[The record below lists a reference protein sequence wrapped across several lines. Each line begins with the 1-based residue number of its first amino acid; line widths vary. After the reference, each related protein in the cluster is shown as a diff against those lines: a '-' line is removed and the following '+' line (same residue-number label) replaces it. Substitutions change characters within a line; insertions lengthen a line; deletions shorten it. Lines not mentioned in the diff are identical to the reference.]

1 MRQIILTASIIFLL
15 TSNHFSQ
22 IQVENDIEAGLVN
35 AKKGIYWALSNLSGK
50 KTKIDKSIIGEDK
63 LIAKVKVAKEINGVR
78 IESTGY
84 YQTNEVTIVLYR
96 SRESLIKDG
105 YIKKG
110 ELESYSEDE

>member
-1 MRQIILTASIIFLL
+1 MRFLL
-15 TSNHFSQ
+15 YTTSIMLLLASNHFSQ
-22 IQVENDIEAGLVN
+22 TQIENDIETGLVN

-50 KTKIDKSIIGEDK
+50 KVKIEKSIISDDK
-63 LIAKVKVAKEINGVR
+63 LIAKVKVVKEINGVK

-96 SRESLIKDG
+96 SRESLLKDG

-110 ELESYSEDE
+110 DLEIYSEDE